1 MRRATESP
9 RRSRGECIRAS
20 FRHAGICAAIV
31 ACVGCGTQHL
41 PKVPETSPVAAG
53 QAKEVDSTRIINAD
67 KEPGNWMTY
76 GRTYNEQRF
85 SPLKQITDGNVQ
97 KLSLAWYYDLD
108 TRRGQEATPL
118 VLDGVMYFTTAWS
131 KVISLDAA
139 SGARR
144 WEYDPKVPPE
154 WAVNACC
161 DVVNRGVA
169 AWKGKV
175 FVGTLDG
182 RLIALDDATG
192 KPVWETL
199 TIDPKMRYA
208 ITGAPRV
215 VKGKVII
222 GNGGAEMGVRGY
234 VSAYDAETGN
244 LAWRFYTVPGDPS
257 KPFESPILEKAA
269 KTWSGE
275 WWKNGGG
282 GTVWDAMAYDPQLD
296 LLYIGSGNADPWAR
310 KIRNPQVEDN
320 LLAASIIALRP
331 DTGEYVWHYQEN
343 PGDEWDYDS
352 AEQIILAD
360 VRIDGQLRQVLLHA
374 PKNGFFYVID
384 RATGKLLSAKP
395 YTRVTWATGID
406 PQTGRPVE
414 SPEAQ
419 YEGSDKPSVVSPGPA
434 GAHSWQP
441 ASYSPD
447 TGLVYFPVLEAGFAY
462 KSTEHFIHNTLAW
475 NTGMDLVAAGMPQE
489 PNIKKAILGSIKGH
503 LTAWDPVKQIEVWR
517 ADRPGPWNGGALST
531 AGNLVFEGT
540 GYGQFEAFRANTG
553 EKIWSAST
561 QSGITA
567 GPISYTVNGEQ
578 YIAILV
584 GWGGVLP
591 LAAGEVALQSPRLN
605 NIPRMLTFKL
615 GGKASL
621 PPAPE
626 VKPQVFTPPRATAGP
641 ATVKKG
647 EELYQRYCSG
657 CHGDVAVSGGV
668 LPDLRYSGALA
679 NQHWLSIVRDGMLRP
694 GGMVGFSKELSQQD
708 AEAIRAYVIFRA
720 TQSLAE
726 SPETHK

>member
-1 MRRATESP
+1 VAKRKIPRIAMFLAFAPAFGASSLLQAQQTPPMTTATP
-9 RRSRGECIRAS
+9 ANVNG
-20 FRHAGICAAIV
+20 
-31 ACVGCGTQHL
+31 
-41 PKVPETSPVAAG
+41 
-53 QAKEVDSTRIINAD
+53 DRIANAD
-67 KEPGNWMTY
+67 REPGNWMSH

-85 SPLKQITDGNVQ
+85 SPLKAINDKNVAQ
-97 KLSLAWYYDLD
+97 MGLAWSYDLD
-108 TRRGQEATPL
+108 THRGQEATPL
-118 VLDGVMYFTTAWS
+118 VVDGVMYFTTAWS
-131 KVISLDAA
+131 KVVSLDAA

-182 RLIALDDATG
+182 RLIALDAANG

-199 TIDPKMRYA
+199 TIDPKVRYT

-234 VSAYDAETGN
+234 VSAYDADTGN
-244 LAWRFYTVPGDPS
+244 LVWRFYTVPGDPS
-257 KPFESPILEKAA
+257 KPFESAILGKAA

-282 GTVWDAMAYDPQLD
+282 GTVWDSMAYDPQLD

-310 KIRNPQVEDN
+310 KIRNVRVEDN
-320 LLAASIIALRP
+320 LLASSIIALRP

-360 VRIDGQLRQVLLHA
+360 LRIDGQLRQVLLHA
-374 PKNGFFYVID
+374 PKNGFFYVLD

-395 YTRVTWATGID
+395 FARVTWATGID
-406 PQTGRPVE
+406 LETGRPIE
-414 SPEAQ
+414 SSEAQ
-419 YEGSDKPSVVSPGPA
+419 YEGSDKPLVVSPGPG
-434 GAHSWQP
+434 GAHTWQP
-441 ASYSPD
+441 ASFNPD
-447 TGLVYFPVLEAGFAY
+447 TGLVYFPVLESGFAY
-462 KSTEHFIHNTLAW
+462 KSAEQFSHKALAF
-475 NTGMDLVAAGMPQE
+475 NTGTDPVAAGMPQD
-489 PNIKKAILGSIKGH
+489 PNIKKAILGSAKGR
-503 LTAWDPVKQIEVWR
+503 LTAWDPVKQMEVWR
-517 ADRPGPWNGGALST
+517 AERPGPWNGGALST

-540 GYGQFEAFRANTG
+540 GYGQFESFRANTG
-553 EKIWSAST
+553 EKLWSASA

-578 YIAILV
+578 YVAVLA

-605 NIPRMLTFKL
+605 NVPRMLAFKL

-626 VKPQVFTPPRATAGP
+626 FKPRALTPPRATASL

-647 EELYQRYCSG
+647 EELYQQFCG
-657 CHGDVAVSGGV
+657 NCHGDVAVSGGV
-668 LPDLRYSGALA
+668 LPDLRYSSALA
-679 NQHWLSIVRDGMLRP
+679 NQQWFRIVRDGILKP
-694 GGMVGFSKELSQQD
+694 YGMVGFSTELSRHD
-708 AEAIRAYVIFRA
+708 AAAIREYVIYRA
-720 TQSLAE
+720 NQSLAE
-726 SPETHK
+726 TGSQKKP